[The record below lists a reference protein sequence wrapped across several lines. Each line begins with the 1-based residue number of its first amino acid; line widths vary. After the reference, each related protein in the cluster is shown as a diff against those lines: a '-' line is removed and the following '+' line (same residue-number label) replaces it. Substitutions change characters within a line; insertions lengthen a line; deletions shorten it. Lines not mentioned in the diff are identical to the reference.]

1 MPAKVAT
8 FKFPSRRFGKV
19 LELIKLFSLT
29 PFDPWH
35 VDPSCVVK
43 AGVVR
48 GQDGEP
54 RSG

>member
-1 MPAKVAT
+1 MPT

-19 LELIKLFSLT
+19 LELMKLFSLT

-48 GQDGEP
+48 RQDGEP